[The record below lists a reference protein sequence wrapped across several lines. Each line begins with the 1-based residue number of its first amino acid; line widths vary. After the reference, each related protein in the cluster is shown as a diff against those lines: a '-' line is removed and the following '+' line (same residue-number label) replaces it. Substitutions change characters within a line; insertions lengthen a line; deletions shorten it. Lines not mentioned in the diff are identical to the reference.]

1 MLQLIST
8 GRAYRPIALWHRI
21 EHQLGVELGAVAKQV
36 MDDPSID
43 SDEAVTEAMDSLA
56 GRLNLTLG

>member
-8 GRAYRPIALWHRI
+8 GRSYRPIALWHRI
-21 EHQLGVELGAVAKQV
+21 EHQLGVELGAVAKRV
-36 MDDPSID
+36 KSDPSID

-56 GRLNLTLG
+56 ERLNLTLG